1 MAKENKTPG
10 RITKRFSLQITGLI
24 MKHSHQ
30 DSVLDKQFER
40 QEQKAQKQITHV
52 MNAFC
57 TINLSLQIS
66 EENVIFAING
76 AKTFGKGKIKLDL

>member
-1 MAKENKTPG
+1 
-10 RITKRFSLQITGLI
+10 
-24 MKHSHQ
+24 
-30 DSVLDKQFER
+30 
-40 QEQKAQKQITHV
+40 

>member
-1 MAKENKTPG
+1 
-10 RITKRFSLQITGLI
+10 
-24 MKHSHQ
+24 
-30 DSVLDKQFER
+30 
-40 QEQKAQKQITHV
+40 

-66 EENVIFAING
+66 EENVIFAIHG